1 MNNTG
6 SVFIKDYPINSLN
19 MNAGKRL
26 GLVGLLGMLQDVT
39 SEHAMRLGFGYED
52 SMTKGFFWVLVRQKV
67 RMDRWPHWNDI
78 VVIKT
83 WTIPVFGI
91 YAVREYELFVN
102 DIKIGDCSTTWMI
115 LDSESRKPKKIENS
129 DNLFRPRTD
138 YSVGYAAEKVNL
150 PQEMNA
156 AKTFEVRISDLDMNN
171 HVNNIKYS
179 QWILDS
185 IPFSYHQKYSLGE
198 YEINFSGETF
208 LEDEIETFCN
218 IAHMKIGE
226 PSELFFKGNR
236 VADGKT
242 VFTARLVAREVK

>member
-1 MNNTG
+1 MNVN
-6 SVFIKDYPINSLN
+6 K
-19 MNAGKRL
+19 KL
-26 GLVGLLGMLQDVT
+26 GLVGLLGILQDVT

-52 SMTKGFFWVLVRQKV
+52 SVAKGFFWVLVRQKV
-67 RMDRWPHWNDI
+67 RMQSWPSWNDV

-91 YAVREYELFVN
+91 YAVREYELFV
-102 DIKIGDCSTTWMI
+102 DDAKIGDCSTTWMI

-129 DNLFRPRTD
+129 DNLFQPRTD
-138 YSVGYAAEKVNL
+138 YSVGYSAEKVNL
-150 PQEMNA
+150 PHTMDS

-185 IPFSYHQKYSLGE
+185 IPFAFHQNYLLNE

-208 LEDEIETFCN
+208 LEDKIETFSN
-218 IAHMKIGE
+218 IAHVVLGE
-226 PSELFFKGNR
+226 QLEVFFKGNR
-236 VADGKT
+236 IADGKT
-242 VFTARLVAREVK
+242 VFTARLRTKEIV